1 MTTTLPVF
9 HQPVR
14 GHAQVGMPFPPDGR
28 ERVQQTTQ
36 PPWSGLG
43 LLSATMPDGEV
54 LEATAFAIAPQ
65 YVVTAA
71 HAVYDHDYGGRAV
84 GVTFAA
90 ARDAGRTPF
99 GVVKATTWTYP
110 GQYPSGGRP
119 YDYCLVR
126 LAAPLPSQV
135 TSYRLTAAPD
145 RDLEAGTWQVAGYP
159 DDKSPE
165 NSLWYDSGKLLSPP
179 GTRIL
184 RYRISTSGGQ
194 SGAPV
199 SPYLDE
205 RSPAAVGVHAGVAA
219 DKKSNEAVR
228 LTREV
233 IEEIESWK

>member
-1 MTTTLPVF
+1 MTITLPVF
-9 HQPVR
+9 HHPVR
-14 GHAQVGMPFPPDGR
+14 SHARVGMPFPPDGR

-36 PPWSGLG
+36 APWSGLG

-54 LEATAFAIAPQ
+54 LESTGFAIAPQ

-71 HAVYDHDYGGRAV
+71 HAVFDRDHGGRAV
-84 GVTFAA
+84 AVTFEAG
-90 ARDAGRTPF
+90 RDATRTPF
-99 GVVKATTWTYP
+99 GVAKATAWTYP

-126 LAAPLPSQV
+126 LTTALPSSV
-135 TSYRLTAAPD
+135 TLYRLTAASD
-145 RDLEAGTWQVAGYP
+145 ADLTAGTWQVAGYP
-159 DDKSPE
+159 DDKAPE

-184 RYRISTSGGQ
+184 SYRISTSGGE

-199 SPYLDE
+199 SPYLEE
-205 RSPAAVGVHAGVAA
+205 RSPAAVGIHAGVAA
-219 DKKSNEAVR
+219 DKKANEAVR

-233 IEEIESWK
+233 IQEIESWK

>member
-14 GHAQVGMPFPPDGR
+14 RHAQVGMPFPPDGR

-36 PPWSGLG
+36 APWSGLG
-43 LLSATMPDGEV
+43 LVSATMPDGEV
-54 LEATAFAIAPQ
+54 LESTGFTIGRQ

-71 HAVYDHDYGGRAV
+71 HAVFDRDHGGRAV
-84 GVTFAA
+84 AVTFEA
-90 ARDAGRTPF
+90 ARDATRTPF
-99 GVVKATTWTYP
+99 GVVKATAWTYP

-119 YDYCLVR
+119 YDYCL
-126 LAAPLPSQV
+126 LGLGTPLPPEV
-135 TSYRLTAAPD
+135 TLYQLLPATDSG
-145 RDLEAGTWQVAGYP
+145 LEAGTWQVAGYP
-159 DDKSPE
+159 DDKAPE
-165 NSLWYDSGKLLSPP
+165 NSLWYAGGKLLSPP

-184 RYRISTSGGQ
+184 NYRISTSGGQ

-199 SPYLDE
+199 SPYLEE
-205 RSPAAVGVHAGVAA
+205 RSPAAVGIHAGVAA

-233 IEEIESWK
+233 IAELESWK